1 MELRRVQMTG
11 GSSFVVTLPKDWVQE
26 MRIKKNDP
34 VGLITQAD
42 GTLLVTKKT
51 TEEPVQRVKEI
62 DIGHITDPSFLF
74 RILIGTYIT
83 GFTTIRISSKQR
95 FPPFVR
101 TVVRDFT
108 QMTIGQ
114 EVVEETDTLIMI
126 KDLLNPSE
134 MPFDNTIKRMF
145 VIVRNMHEDAI
156 AALEKHNHTLAT
168 DVINRDMDSDRL
180 NWLIARQTNMIMQ
193 NPSLSRKMEVSVGM
207 AMYYH
212 LIGRIIERIGDHAVR
227 IAENA
232 RPVLDA
238 DLDPKIVDALKK
250 ASVLSMQIFDKS
262 IISFFN
268 ADIREAHKTIES
280 VAALEHICGDISNMA
295 FKQET
300 VTAISV
306 SYIAESIR
314 RAGEYAADIAENVI
328 NYIVEED
335 QSLRRRPAGK

>member
-1 MELRRVQMTG
+1 MEIRRVQMTG

-34 VGLITQAD
+34 VGVITQPD
-42 GTLLVTKKT
+42 GTLMITKKT
-51 TEEPVQRVKEI
+51 TDEPVQRVKEV

-74 RILIGTYIT
+74 RILIGAYIT
-83 GFTTIRISSKQR
+83 GFTVVRITAKQR

-114 EVVEETDTLIMI
+114 EVVEETDTLITI
-126 KDLLNPSE
+126 KDLLNPAE

-145 VIVRNMHEDAI
+145 VIVRNMHEDAL
-156 AALEKHNHTLAT
+156 AALETHNHTLAA

-180 NWLIARQTNMIMQ
+180 NWLVARQTNMIMQ
-193 NPSLSRKMEVSVGM
+193 NPSLSRKMEVPVAM

-212 LIGRIIERIGDHAVR
+212 LISKIIERIGDHAVR

-232 RPVLDA
+232 QPVLDA
-238 DLDPKIVDALKK
+238 DLDPKIVTALKK

-268 ADIREAHKTIES
+268 ADIKEAHKTIES
-280 VAALEHICGDISNMA
+280 VSALEHLCGEISNMA

-300 VTAISV
+300 MAAISV

-314 RAGEYAADIAENVI
+314 RAGEYAADISENVI
-328 NYIVEED
+328 NYIVEEN
-335 QSLRRRPAGK
+335 QSQRKKSSGK